1 MKNMNKL
8 LKQAQQMQTQMAK
21 TQAELSEKEIEASSG
36 GGMVKV
42 VVKGS
47 MDLVSVEIDP
57 QVIDPDDV
65 EMLQDLILSA
75 VNEGMRQ
82 ARSLMEG
89 EMGKLTGSMKIP
101 GLF

>member
-1 MKNMNKL
+1 MKNMSKL
-8 LKQAQQMQTQMAK
+8 LKQAQQMQAQMAK
-21 TQAELSEKEIEASSG
+21 TQAELSEKEIEATSG

-47 MDLVSVEIDP
+47 LDLVALEIDP
-57 QVIDPDDV
+57 QVVDPEDI
-65 EMLQDLILSA
+65 EMLQDLIVAA
-75 VNEGMRQ
+75 VNEGLRQ
-82 ARSLMEG
+82 ARSVMEG